1 MKTPL
6 ISEPTGGQN
15 QRRFLFCAFLCD
27 FKAASFYRLWLT
39 AFPEKIIEISAGAAL
54 LLSAKCNGII
64 FTLTLTYSKILELYS
79 PRCITVQKQYQP
91 AEKALKCVD
100 FFGSSILH
108 LRDTAFH
115 LCGENSRKERVCPTF
130 YQPDPIISGE
140 YRNFTGCISVFL

>member
-64 FTLTLTYSKILELYS
+64 FTLTLTSSKILELYS
-79 PRCITVQKQYQP
+79 PRCITVQKTVSTCRKS
-91 AEKALKCVD
+91 AEMRGFLRLFYSASAGYCFSSLRGKLPKRAGLSNFLSARPD
-100 FFGSSILH
+100 NFG
-108 LRDTAFH
+108 
-115 LCGENSRKERVCPTF
+115 
-130 YQPDPIISGE
+130 
-140 YRNFTGCISVFL
+140 